1 MENNE
6 LDKILKE
13 KLKGKMKIPSEME
26 GKIRQKV
33 EEEKKNQFKTINIGN
48 NNGKNNKYKFLKPL
62 ISVAAAVV
70 IVFAVGTNLNK
81 LPINNIIN
89 NTEVSTVA
97 IT

>member
-33 EEEKKNQFKTINIGN
+33 EEEKKNQQWK
-48 NNGKNNKYKFLKPL
+48 K
-62 ISVAAAVV
+62 
-70 IVFAVGTNLNK
+70 
-81 LPINNIIN
+81 
-89 NTEVSTVA
+89 
-97 IT
+97 